1 MNSNRIKT
9 GIAAKL
15 LIVLCVAALVGCS
28 GHTGKQ
34 AGRGATV
41 GAVAGGV
48 GGLVSALVF
57 GGDPVDYAARGA
69 VWGAST
75 GAVAGAMGGAQMD
88 KAEEA
93 KLEAQREA
101 QIQQLKV
108 DIGEDAFN
116 GLAALAECKHD
127 VAIAYGRTAAKS
139 GNKNHALA
147 GLWMEVLAYGDRG
160 EGEKARA
167 LFPDL
172 VAKDAEVKSETQA
185 EETMQKA
192 LQKLMDIRQE
202 YKLPR
207 TCG

>member
-1 MNSNRIKT
+1 MQGS
-9 GIAAKL
+9 
-15 LIVLCVAALVGCS
+15 
-28 GHTGKQ
+28 
-34 AGRGATV
+34 
-41 GAVAGGV
+41 
-48 GGLVSALVF
+48 
-57 GGDPVDYAARGA
+57 
-69 VWGAST
+69 
-75 GAVAGAMGGAQMD
+75 QMD
-88 KAEEA
+88 KAEKA
-93 KLEAQREA
+93 KLEAQRQS
-101 QIQQLKV
+101 QIQQLKL

-160 EGEKARA
+160 DSDKARA

-172 VAKDAEVKSETQA
+172 VAKDAEITSEAQA
-185 EETMQKA
+185 QETMQKA
-192 LQKLMDIRQE
+192 LHQLQDIRQE

>member
-1 MNSNRIKT
+1 MNSNRIRT
-9 GIAAKL
+9 GIATKL
-15 LIVLCVAALVGCS
+15 LVVLCVTALVGCS

-69 VWGAST
+69 VWG
-75 GAVAGAMGGAQMD
+75 VAGAMGGAQMD
-88 KAEEA
+88 KAEKA
-93 KLEAQREA
+93 KVEAQSEA

-160 EGEKARA
+160 EEDKAHA

-172 VAKDAEVKSETQA
+172 VAKDAEIKSEAQA

>member
-1 MNSNRIKT
+1 M
-9 GIAAKL
+9 
-15 LIVLCVAALVGCS
+15 
-28 GHTGKQ
+28 H
-34 AGRGATV
+34 
-41 GAVAGGV
+41 
-48 GGLVSALVF
+48 
-57 GGDPVDYAARGA
+57 
-69 VWGAST
+69 
-75 GAVAGAMGGAQMD
+75 GAQMD
-88 KAEEA
+88 KAE
-93 KLEAQREA
+93 KDRLEAQREA

-108 DIGEDAFN
+108 DIGDDAFN

-127 VAIAYGRTAAKS
+127 VAVAYGRTAAKS

-147 GLWMEVLAYGDRG
+147 GLWMEVLAYGDCG
-160 EGEKARA
+160 EIDKAQA

-172 VAKDAEVKSETQA
+172 VARDAEITSETQA

>member
-1 MNSNRIKT
+1 MNANRIRK
-9 GIAAKL
+9 GIVTKL

-75 GAVAGAMGGAQMD
+75 GAVAGAMQGSQMD
-88 KAEEA
+88 KAEKA
-93 KLEAQREA
+93 KLEAQRQS
-101 QIQQLKV
+101 QIQQLKL

-160 EGEKARA
+160 DSDKARA

-172 VAKDAEVKSETQA
+172 VAKDAEITSEAQA
-185 EETMQKA
+185 QETMQKA
-192 LQKLMDIRQE
+192 LHQLQDIRQE